1 MTTHFSIKRFKLLFK
16 TNGRKQKQI
25 QQQQKKSKQKT
36 PPPKKYDS
44 FFMQA
49 FDCQKFAV
57 ETFFSSASHE
67 FLILPEK
74 NSSALPC

>member
-1 MTTHFSIKRFKLLFK
+1 MGENKNKYNNNK
-16 TNGRKQKQI
+16 
-25 QQQQKKSKQKT
+25 KKSKQKT
-36 PPPKKYDS
+36 PPPKKYNS

-74 NSSALPC
+74 NSSALPCYVNMFRKDS